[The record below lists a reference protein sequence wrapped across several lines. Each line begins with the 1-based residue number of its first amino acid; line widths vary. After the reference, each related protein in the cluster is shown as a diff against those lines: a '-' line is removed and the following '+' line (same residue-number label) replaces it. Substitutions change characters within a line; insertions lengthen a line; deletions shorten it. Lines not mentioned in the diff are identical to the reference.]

1 MLRLKCLFKGH
12 TWAATT
18 WLNNDPYDPR
28 HYVYCIHC
36 GKKKIT
42 YA

>member
-1 MLRLKCLFKGH
+1 MRRLKCLLKGH
-12 TWAATT
+12 IWAATT

-28 HYVYCIHC
+28 HYIYCTHC